1 MHKKYIWRILT
12 RPKFSLFSKSLFN
25 PTGSGVFGAVR
36 EVGGGANW
44 PPNYFRCL
52 KPEGAVIPV

>member
-1 MHKKYIWRILT
+1 MGL
-12 RPKFSLFSKSLFN
+12 N

-36 EVGGGANW
+36 EVGGGQNW